1 MIGSLVI
8 GPSVGHSPVVEGV
21 VVSGIDVVGG
31 PKVVEGSVQ
40 PQSPFSPFWPF
51 IMDSWPRSNKPFINP
66 PDSGGGERFPF
77 SPFSPFGPGGPGDP
91 GCNSFATSSARRFS
105 PSWPRATAK
114 LFANSFVIA

>member
-51 IMDSWPRSNKPFINP
+51 IMDS
-66 PDSGGGERFPF
+66 
-77 SPFSPFGPGGPGDP
+77 
-91 GCNSFATSSARRFS
+91 
-105 PSWPRATAK
+105 
-114 LFANSFVIA
+114 